1 MANSEEAKRIIQSER
16 RKLQRQASS
25 FAKERMD
32 QARRSLRDAESTKMD
47 SAKTNNDEA
56 IFRGLLGLVRATE
69 TTWNIDAPISLERT
83 WDKQIQAVTDF
94 QTIQIKYPDSMI
106 PAKVGDFNV
115 DHLRLFISDVKGLAY
130 HEIGHIRF
138 TTPYPVLWD
147 LVYPGDNPVPEYHHT
162 WNVLED
168 QRMEAAVVADS
179 PNIAGYFTTMI
190 LKHMLSNTRGRDTR
204 RDSMQ
209 WLLLVGRRYLPSDIR
224 KELRRAFIQEF
235 GKHSTMRADQIV
247 GDYMCATTPKE
258 MLDAVVAFHSLIQTL
273 GPSAPQGID
282 THRAYVPGGPPSRNG
297 GAGAEEAGNQIQKSA
312 SDTPVDNE
320 GLDDSIESTG
330 ASEYGEEEGNEE
342 ANRGQDAAEG
352 GDKEDNKAESSLPS
366 AGDKPNQNGDTQKP
380 MPQTAPP
387 APGSPGGHGTAN
399 KTLSE
404 RVQDNIDAFN
414 ESLKSDKSI
423 NETIRS
429 IHEYANSRTSSLPS
443 YRSIS
448 TQTSDLVS
456 EADEAASAMIQA
468 LTYYTAESAPMW
480 QSHQRRG
487 VLDPFVYRTRQPG
500 DMEYRRQYD
509 DRGGDS
515 IDIAITVMLDVSG
528 SMGGNEYNLGA
539 VAYTCKKACEALDIP
554 CTVCT
559 FEDGGYV
566 LWTPEDR
573 AEHLSILMGGGT
585 NPIQVC
591 DALDE
596 QSYDKGN
603 HLVLVMTDGAFNNSF
618 NGFQHYGADG
628 RYFIGFGY
636 GGYYS
641 TASLESNKVHEA
653 YAINNLMDIP
663 KALTG
668 FLSAFLR

>member
-1 MANSEEAKRIIQSER
+1 MANSDEAKRIIQSER
-16 RKLQRQASS
+16 RKLQRQAST

-47 SAKTNNDEA
+47 SAKTSNDEA
-56 IFRGLLGLVRATE
+56 LFRGLLGLLRATE

-83 WDKQIQAVTDF
+83 WEKEIKAFTDF
-94 QTIQIKYPDSMI
+94 QTVQIKYPDKMI

-115 DHLRLFISDVKGLAY
+115 DSLRTFISDVKGLTY

-147 LVYPGDNPVPEYHHT
+147 LVYPGDIPVPDYHHT

-168 QRMEAAVVADS
+168 QRMEAAVIADS

-190 LKHMLSNTRGRDTR
+190 LKHMLDNYGKRGARTDA
-204 RDSMQ
+204 MQ
-209 WLLLVGRRYLPSDIR
+209 WLLMIGRRYLPSDIR
-224 KELRRAFIQEF
+224 KELRRAFINEF
-235 GKHSTMRADQIV
+235 GKDTALLADQVV
-247 GDYMCATTPKE
+247 GDYMCATTPQE
-258 MLDAVVAFHSLIQTL
+258 MLAAVVVFHNLINNL
-273 GPSAPQGID
+273 GAKVPLGID
-282 THRAYVPGGPPSRNG
+282 THRATIPGGPPSRNN
-297 GAGAEEAGNQIQKSA
+297 GAGAEEASNQIQKSA
-312 SDTPVDNE
+312 SDNPLDNE
-320 GLDDSIESTG
+320 ELDDESVG
-330 ASEYGEEEGNEE
+330 YGSGESGDEEGDEE
-342 ANRGQDAAEG
+342 SNRGQAAGEEG
-352 GDKEDNKAESSLPS
+352 DEDSDQAESPS
-366 AGDKPNQNGDTQKP
+366 STAGDKPSKDGDSQTP
-380 MPQTAPP
+380 MSQDAKP
-387 APGSPGGHGTAN
+387 APGSPGGHGTAK
-399 KTLSE
+399 KTLTE
-404 RVQDNIDAFN
+404 RVQDSIDNFN
-414 ESLKSDKSI
+414 ESMKTDRSI

-443 YRSIS
+443 YRAVAS
-448 TQTSDLVS
+448 QRDDFAE
-456 EADEAASAMIQA
+456 EAEEAASAMVQT

-487 VLDPFVYRTRQPG
+487 ILDPFVYRTRQPG

-566 LWTPEDR
+566 LWAPEDK
-573 AEHLSILMGGGT
+573 AEHLSIMMGGGT

-591 DALDE
+591 DALSE
-596 QSYDKGN
+596 QAYDKGN

-641 TASLESNKVHEA
+641 TASLEANRVHEA
-653 YAINNLMDIP
+653 YSINNLMDIP